1 MNSQNNASSP
11 KPSIAIE
18 ISPENT
24 ILVAN
29 DTQNIKFKLSLINM
43 TEYENESVE

>member
-1 MNSQNNASSP
+1 ME
-11 KPSIAIE
+11 KKKKKE
-18 ISPENT
+18 IYPENT